1 MSNKVNQLYSLIQK
15 DLKEEG
21 WDEDAISEAI
31 AECIK
36 ERRATGADENTI
48 CVTEL
53 SYLSKASLDLLT
65 KNKNRHNENNS
76 IGKHKNSLLN
86 LAKVMKRQNW
96 RFIIGVLFLIMPVI
110 SAFYAIFDL
119 FFDADILSRLYRFDI
134 VARLA
139 IDQYEYHG
147 IILAISVLTLL
158 LYLGLMAIAGAI
170 LIRGS
175 CFKKEK

>member
-1 MSNKVNQLYSLIQK
+1 MSNKVKQIYSLIQK

-65 KNKNRHNENNS
+65 KNRPIEDKS
-76 IGKHKNSLLN
+76 IGGHKKALLN
-86 LAKVMKRQNW
+86 LARVMKSQNW
-96 RFIIGVLFLIMPVI
+96 RVIVGVLFLIMPVI
-110 SAFYAIFDL
+110 SAFYAIYDL

-147 IILAISVLTLL
+147 IILAISVLALL

>member
-1 MSNKVNQLYSLIQK
+1 MSNKVKQIYSLIQK

-65 KNKNRHNENNS
+65 KNRPIEDKS
-76 IGKHKNSLLN
+76 IGGHKKSL
-86 LAKVMKRQNW
+86 
-96 RFIIGVLFLIMPVI
+96 F
-110 SAFYAIFDL
+110 S
-119 FFDADILSRLYRFDI
+119 
-134 VARLA
+134 
-139 IDQYEYHG
+139 
-147 IILAISVLTLL
+147 
-158 LYLGLMAIAGAI
+158 
-170 LIRGS
+170 
-175 CFKKEK
+175 

>member
-1 MSNKVNQLYSLIQK
+1 MSNKVKQIYSLIQK

-65 KNKNRHNENNS
+65 KNRPIEDKS
-76 IGKHKNSLLN
+76 IGGHKKSLLN
-86 LAKVMKRQNW
+86 LARVMKSQNW
-96 RFIIGVLFLIMPVI
+96 RFIVGVLFLIMPVI
-110 SAFYAIFDL
+110 SAFYAIYDL

-147 IILAISVLTLL
+147 IILAISVLALL